1 MVAGGSGGI
10 GRAVVERLTRVC
22 VHYAGNKARTTTVT
36 AAGGRAIAVGGDIAD
51 EHATAEA
58 SDAVEREFS
67 GIDAWSARK
76 IFETGRSSPQEPSFD
91 RLREADETD

>member
-10 GRAVVERLTRVC
+10 GRAVVERLARVGIAVG

-58 SDAVEREFS
+58 SDAVGVLTRTVV
-67 GIDAWSARK
+67 DATGGWRTAR
-76 IFETGRSSPQEPSFD
+76 D
-91 RLREADETD
+91 R

>member
-1 MVAGGSGGI
+1 LAAGGSGGI
-10 GRAVVERLTRVC
+10 GRAVVERLARVGIAVG

-51 EHATAEA
+51 EPVTAEA
-58 SDAVEREFS
+58 SDAVEQEFS

-76 IFETGRSSPQEPSFD
+76 ALETGRRSP
-91 RLREADETD
+91 